1 MSDPVRPEW
10 LWDEKKVSDNLL
22 MFNNPNSSEREQARA
37 YIEHQEA
44 ERAKWLRKASDLAGD
59 NAHLVAEKERQDAR
73 YGDLLAEFKRQ
84 SARIAEMKVLNRDYS
99 DRHCAD
105 QARIAEMEAIERNL
119 RESCEILKNMD
130 AEKNTRIAELEARY
144 VKDCEE
150 ITRLW
155 ERLGEYRR
163 RIKELEKPPAE
174 RCQTCDQ
181 YSDAC
186 VCFCALEEPP
196 ADPDMEPHPEDDNG
210 RDLEHFERDLG
221 YDGGTANPPVARP
234 VLGRSASRLP
244 AKEAEPMC
252 VCGHPKEDHF
262 FGDNRDLYTPCKWEC
277 PCKNYKP
284 EGGE

>member
-22 MFNNPNSSEREQARA
+22 MFNNPNSSEREQARV

-59 NAHLVAEKERQDAR
+59 NAHLEAEKERQSTR

-84 SARIAEMKVLNRDYS
+84 SVRIAEL
-99 DRHCAD
+99 
-105 QARIAEMEAIERNL
+105 EAIERNL
-119 RESCEILKNMD
+119 RESCEILRNMD

-144 VKDCEE
+144 VKDCEQ

-174 RCQTCDQ
+174 VVYADEGAGAVAVGPEGKPVWER
-181 YSDAC
+181 SDGTRVESETPPPA
-186 VCFCALEEPP
+186 EEPVCP
-196 ADPDMEPHPEDDNG
+196 KCGEQFIQTYYFKHKRFGPIHCLACGYAADQSVPVEP
-210 RDLEHFERDLG
+210 
-221 YDGGTANPPVARP
+221 
-234 VLGRSASRLP
+234 
-244 AKEAEPMC
+244 EPMC
-252 VCGHPKEDHF
+252 VCGHSEEDHF
-262 FGDNRDLYTPCKWEC
+262 GDSGDLFTPCRWEC
-277 PCKNYKP
+277 DCPNYKP
-284 EGGE
+284 EGGK